1 VSVATAPRPR
11 HLEVPDAAPP
21 QPVAMRD
28 RAGRR
33 IDRVLAADAHAALLT
48 QLLHTARPGFVEL
61 VAAPRLPSGRLGRF
75 QRSDLENF
83 VRAGR
88 REEFL
93 ERVRVLRAG
102 ECREVF
108 LTPATLRVPV
118 PGNDSVDCAAV
129 AWVDIDD
136 PRRLRSLRSFAHAPH
151 AVVASG
157 SGGAHAYWL
166 LADELAGERCESL
179 NRMLAAALGAD
190 PASTNRGRIM
200 RLPGTLNY
208 KPASKGRSPAWC
220 RVVMCDL
227 AKAPYQPRLLARG
240 LRDPKSARLTHPAR
254 RLPSNLGEEPWAA
267 MEAAEY
273 YRAIVGVEPG
283 RDGKVRCPNAAHTDQ
298 HPSAQLYRGVGRG
311 WYCFSCQAG
320 GGAVDL
326 VAALRG
332 YPTGSALR
340 REQFNECIVELR
352 RIFGCTE
359 PPPRRSGDR

>member
-1 VSVATAPRPR
+1 MATAPRRPR
-11 HLEVPDAAPP
+11 AEPAVGGPP
-21 QPVAMRD
+21 QPVAIRD

-33 IDRVLAADAHAALLT
+33 VERALGADSHAVLLT
-48 QLLHTARPGFVEL
+48 ELLHTDRPGFVEL
-61 VAAPRLPSGRLGRF
+61 VGAPRLPDGRLGRF
-75 QRSDLENF
+75 RRSDLANF

-88 REEFL
+88 RAELL
-93 ERVRVLRAG
+93 ERLRALRRG
-102 ECREVF
+102 ENREVF

-118 PGNDSVDCAAV
+118 AGNDSVGSVAV

-136 PRRLRSLRSFAHAPH
+136 PARLTALRRFAHRPH

-166 LADELAGERCESL
+166 LAAELTGERCEAL
-179 NRMLAAALGAD
+179 NRMLASALGAD

-200 RLPGTLNY
+200 RLPGTVNH
-208 KPASKGRSPAWC
+208 KPLRKGRPAAWC

-227 AKAPYQPRLLARG
+227 AKAPYPASVLAAG
-240 LRDPKSARLTHPAR
+240 LRDPKAPRPVRSGAR
-254 RLPSNLGEEPWAA
+254 RPAHGRSEPWRE

-273 YRAIVGVEPG
+273 YRAIVGIEPG
-283 RDGKVRCPNAAHTDQ
+283 RDGKVRCPNAAHADE
-298 HPSAQLYRGVGRG
+298 HPSAHLYRGVGRG
-311 WYCFSCQAG
+311 WYCFACGAG

-340 REQFNECIVELR
+340 RDQFTECVAELR
-352 RIFGCTE
+352 RIFAVE
-359 PPPRRSGDR
+359 DPAQRWRSP

>member
-1 VSVATAPRPR
+1 MATAPRPR
-11 HLEVPDAAPP
+11 AVEALFLGPS

-33 IDRVLAADAHAALLT
+33 IDRVLGAEAHAALLT
-48 QLLHTARPGFVEL
+48 ELLHTARPGFVEL
-61 VAAPRLPSGRLGRF
+61 VAAPRLSNGRLGRF
-75 QRSDLENF
+75 RRSDLENF

-88 REEFL
+88 REAFL

-102 ECREVF
+102 ERREVF

-118 PGNDSVDCAAV
+118 PGNDSVECAAV

-136 PRRLRSLRSFAHAPH
+136 PRRLRGLRAFAHPPH

-166 LADELAGERCESL
+166 LAEEVSGERCEAL
-179 NRMLAAALGAD
+179 NRILAAALGAD

-200 RLPGTLNY
+200 RLPGTLNH
-208 KPASKGRSPAWC
+208 KPASRGRAPAWC

-227 AKAPYQPRLLARG
+227 AKAPYRPAVLASG
-240 LRDPKSARLTHPAR
+240 LRDPKAPRPAR
-254 RLPSNLGEEPWAA
+254 RAPRRPPATGEEPWAQ

-273 YRAIVGVEPG
+273 YRAIVGVVPG
-283 RDGKVRCPNAAHTDQ
+283 RDGRVRCPSAVHVDE
-298 HPSAQLYRGVGRG
+298 HPSAQLYSGVGRG
-311 WYCFSCQAG
+311 WYCFACQAG

-326 VAALRG
+326 IAALRG

-340 REQFNECIVELR
+340 REQFNECIAELR
-352 RIFGCTE
+352 RIFGGAE
-359 PPPRRSGDR
+359 PPTRKTRRA

>member
-1 VSVATAPRPR
+1 MSVATAPRPQP
-11 HLEVPDAAPP
+11 LEVPGAGPL
-21 QPVAMRD
+21 QPVAIRD
-28 RAGRR
+28 RAGQR
-33 IDRVLAADAHAALLT
+33 IDRILSAEAHAALLT
-48 QLLHTARPGFVEL
+48 ELLHTARPGFVEL
-61 VAAPRLPSGRLGRF
+61 VAAPRLRNGRLGRF

-102 ECREVF
+102 ERREVF

-129 AWVDIDD
+129 AWVDIDE
-136 PRRLRSLRSFAHAPH
+136 PRRLRSLRAFAHAPH

-166 LADELAGERCESL
+166 LAEELSGERCESL

-208 KPASKGRSPAWC
+208 KPASKGGAAAWC

-227 AKAPYQPRLLARG
+227 AKAPYQPRRLARG
-240 LRDPKSARLTHPAR
+240 LRDPKAARPARPAR
-254 RLPSNLGEEPWAA
+254 RLPSKPDQEPWAA

-273 YRAIVGVEPG
+273 YRAIVGLEPA
-283 RDGKVRCPNAAHTDQ
+283 RDGKVRCPNTSHTDE

-311 WYCFSCQAG
+311 WYCFACQAG

-340 REQFNECIVELR
+340 REQFNECIDELR
-352 RIFGCTE
+352 RIFGCAE
-359 PPPRRSGDR
+359 PSLRSSGSR

>member
-1 VSVATAPRPR
+1 
-11 HLEVPDAAPP
+11 
-21 QPVAMRD
+21 MRD
-28 RAGRR
+28 RSGRR
-33 IDRVLAADAHAALLT
+33 IDRVLGAEAHAALLT
-48 QLLHTARPGFVEL
+48 ELLHTGRPGFVEL
-61 VAAPRLPSGRLGRF
+61 VAAPRLPGGRLGRF
-75 QRSDLENF
+75 QRSELENF

-93 ERVRVLRAG
+93 ERVRILRAG
-102 ECREVF
+102 ERREVF

-118 PGNDSVDCAAV
+118 PGNDSVDRAAV

-136 PRRLRSLRSFAHAPH
+136 PRRLRSLRSFRNPPH

-166 LADELAGERCESL
+166 LAEEVSGEHCESL
-179 NRMLAAALGAD
+179 NRMLSAALGAD

-200 RLPGTLNY
+200 RLPGTLNH
-208 KPASKGRSPAWC
+208 KPASKGRQAAWC
-220 RVVMCDL
+220 RVVMCDS
-227 AKAPYQPRLLARG
+227 AKPPYPPAALARG
-240 LRDPKSARLTHPAR
+240 LRDPKAPRPAR
-254 RLPSNLGEEPWAA
+254 TSRRPLSTTGEEPWAA
-267 MEAAEY
+267 MEAVEY
-273 YRAIVGVEPG
+273 YRVIVGVEP
-283 RDGKVRCPNAAHTDQ
+283 RPDGKVRCPNAAHRDE

-340 REQFNECIVELR
+340 GEQFSECIAELG
-352 RIFGCTE
+352 RIFGVPE
-359 PPPRRSGDR
+359 PRARGRGARR

>member
-11 HLEVPDAAPP
+11 PVEAPDEGPP

-28 RAGRR
+28 RAGHR
-33 IDRVLAADAHAALLT
+33 IDRVLGADAHAALLT
-48 QLLHTARPGFVEL
+48 ELLHTARPGFVEL
-61 VAAPRLPSGRLGRF
+61 VAAPRLPNGRLGRF
-75 QRSDLENF
+75 HRSDLENF

-93 ERVRVLRAG
+93 ERVQILRAG
-102 ECREVF
+102 RSREVF

-118 PGNDSVDCAAV
+118 PGNDSVARSAV

-136 PRRLRSLRSFAHAPH
+136 RRRLRRLRTFAHAPH

-166 LADELAGERCESL
+166 LAAELSGANCESL

-200 RLPGTLNY
+200 RLPGTLNH
-208 KPASKGRSPAWC
+208 KPASRGGAAAWC

-227 AKAPYQPRLLARG
+227 AKPPYQPRRLAQG
-240 LRDPKSARLTHPAR
+240 LRDPKAPRPARPPRRLTP
-254 RLPSNLGEEPWAA
+254 NLDEEPWTA
-267 MEAAEY
+267 MEAADY
-273 YRAIVGVEPG
+273 YRAIVGLEPG
-283 RDGKVRCPNAAHTDQ
+283 RDGKVRCPNTAHTDE

-311 WYCFSCQAG
+311 WYCFACQAG

-332 YPTGSALR
+332 YPTGAALR
-340 REQFNECIVELR
+340 REQFNECIGELR
-352 RIFGCTE
+352 RIFGCAQ
-359 PPPRRSGDR
+359 PPHRSSRGR

>member
-1 VSVATAPRPR
+1 VSVATVPRPR
-11 HLEVPDAAPP
+11 HLEVPDVGPP
-21 QPVAMRD
+21 QPVALRD

-33 IDRVLAADAHAALLT
+33 IDRVLGADAHAALLT
-48 QLLHTARPGFVEL
+48 ELLHTARPGFIEL
-61 VAAPRLPSGRLGRF
+61 VAAPRLPNGRLGRF

-83 VRAGR
+83 LRAGR

-93 ERVRVLRAG
+93 ERVRILRAG

-118 PGNDSVDCAAV
+118 PGNDSVDRAAV

-136 PRRLRSLRSFAHAPH
+136 PHRLRSLRSFAHAPH

-166 LADELAGERCESL
+166 LADELPGERCESL

-200 RLPGTLNY
+200 RLPGTLNH
-208 KPASKGRSPAWC
+208 KPASKGRAAAWC

-227 AKAPYQPRLLARG
+227 AKAPYQPRRLAHG
-240 LRDPKSARLTHPAR
+240 LRDPKAPRAARPAR
-254 RLPSNLGEEPWAA
+254 RSMSDPGEEPWVA

-273 YRAIVGVEPG
+273 YHTIVGVEPG
-283 RDGKVRCPNAAHTDQ
+283 RDGKVRCPNAAHTDE
-298 HPSAQLYRGVGRG
+298 HPSAHLYRGVGRG
-311 WYCFSCQAG
+311 WYCFACQAG

-340 REQFNECIVELR
+340 REQFNECIDELW
-352 RIFGCTE
+352 RIFGVE
-359 PPPRRSGDR
+359 RLPKRSGSP